1 MVVEILVPACLALI
15 YRYTVEPGNGGYGPF
30 ALYSVFTCC
39 LIVIT
44 FIDMRHRII
53 PDAISLPMIPLFVLA
68 GMSIPGMY
76 ETEPPLL
83 EGSIAFLLCA
93 AGLIVYVIFK
103 VLMIAHRKKKQKLIY
118 SLLFLLPILVALL
131 MFLDTRQEIFSEAM
145 RSRFLSSMSGVLVG
159 GVFIWVQA
167 VFGNLLFRQ
176 ETMGRGDIKLMLG
189 VGAVLGWKSALM
201 TALFAPVPGAIV
213 GGYIYLVYK
222 SKKIA
227 YGPFIA
233 LSAFAMIFLGKAL
246 FDLITYPFLLKF
258 V

>member
-1 MVVEILVPACLALI
+1 MFVEILVPACIALV
-15 YRYTVEPGNGGYGPF
+15 YHHTVSLENGGYGPF

-44 FIDMRHRII
+44 FIDMHHRII

-68 GMSIPGMY
+68 SMCIPGIF
-76 ETEPPLL
+76 ESDPPLL
-83 EGSIAFLLCA
+83 KGDIALFLSA

-103 VLMIAHRKKKQKLIY
+103 VLLIAQRKKKEKAIY
-118 SLLFLLPILVALL
+118 VLFFMLPILTVLL

-145 RSRFLSSMSGVLVG
+145 RSRFLSSMTGVLVG

-189 VGAVLGWKSALM
+189 VGAVLGWKGALM

-233 LSAFAMIFLGKAL
+233 ISAFAMIFVGQEL
-246 FDLITYPFLLKF
+246 FELITYPFLLKF
-258 V
+258 M